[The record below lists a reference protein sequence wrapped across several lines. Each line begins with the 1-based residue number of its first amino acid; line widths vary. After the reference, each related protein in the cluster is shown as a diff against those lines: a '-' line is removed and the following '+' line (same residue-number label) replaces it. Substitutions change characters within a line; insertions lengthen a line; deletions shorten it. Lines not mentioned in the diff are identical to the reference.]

1 MLEGSRR
8 TKNIFK
14 QDPTDKPLLTIVTV
28 VFNNIKTLERTIQS
42 VLSQTYK
49 NIEYIIIDGGSTD
62 GTLEIIKKY
71 ADRLAYWV
79 SESDKGTY
87 DAMNKGI
94 RLAKGKWIHILNS
107 DDYYVNNKVLER
119 VVPNLKDP
127 NKYFYYF
134 SMWLEDIAG
143 RKIYKYKYSWLRHWL
158 LYYSAYLPHPT
169 MFVAK
174 EQYYKAG
181 LFDLNFKIAADH
193 DLILRL
199 CKEYVPKFIDLP
211 VTVMQLGGFS
221 SLSQKETFLD
231 FKKCTIKQGLPRWL
245 ATIIYYFKIIKYRL
259 TRGKLVF

>member
-1 MLEGSRR
+1 MVLGRQVMLDNLRGE
-8 TKNIFK
+8 I
-14 QDPTDKPLLTIVTV
+14 TDKPLLSIVTV
-28 VFNNIKTLERTIQS
+28 VFNNDKTLERTIQS
-42 VLSQTYK
+42 VFDQTYK

-71 ADRLAYWV
+71 ADKLAYWV
-79 SESDKGTY
+79 SETDQGMY

-107 DDYYVNNKVLER
+107 DDYYVNNKVLEK
-119 VVPNLKDP
+119 VIPNLKDP

-134 SMWLEDIAG
+134 SMWLENIAG
-143 RKIYKYKYSWLRHWL
+143 REIYKYKYSRLKHWL

-174 EQYYKAG
+174 EQYDKIG

-199 CKEYVPKFIDLP
+199 CRVYRPKFVGWP
-211 VTVMQLGGFS
+211 VAVMQLGG
-221 SLSQKETFLD
+221 LSGQNMQVTFTE
-231 FKKCTIKQGLPRWL
+231 FAQVTVKNGLNRHL
-245 ATIIYYFKIIKYRL
+245 ANLIYRFKILKYNL
-259 TRGKLVF
+259 LNKKKQK